1 MLSGEKGTRICN
13 MNDNV
18 INKAHTLIC
27 ISNILQ
33 QISVVSS
40 CAALEKLAST
50 KDFLQAQPS
59 TQTVSR

>member
-33 QISVVSS
+33 QISS